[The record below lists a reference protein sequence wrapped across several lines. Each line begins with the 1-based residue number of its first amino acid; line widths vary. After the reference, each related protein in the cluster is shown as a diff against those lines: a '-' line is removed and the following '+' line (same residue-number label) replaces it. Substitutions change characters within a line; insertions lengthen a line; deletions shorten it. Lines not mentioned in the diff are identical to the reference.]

1 MAIAPRLS
9 TDVGQNGMKPI
20 RNSIKAVIV
29 QNGALLLIKKMSE
42 AGSYFIFPG
51 GGQKK
56 YENMHAALKR
66 ECHEEIGVDIVIG
79 DLLWIR
85 EYIGKNHEFAA
96 TDGKTH
102 QIEFYFSCRLVDGS
116 VPKNGSRMDDG
127 QVGVEWVPLSDLSR
141 INVYPLDLRK
151 EFVTP
156 SRVYFG
162 DKN

>member
-1 MAIAPRLS
+1 
-9 TDVGQNGMKPI
+9 MKKI

-56 YENMHAALKR
+56 YEDMHAALRR
-66 ECHEEIGVDIVIG
+66 ECLEEIGADVDVD
-79 DLLWIR
+79 DLLWVR

-96 TDGKTH
+96 TDGHTH
-102 QIEFYFSCRLVDGS
+102 QIEFYFSCRLADEAVAR
-116 VPKNGSRMDDG
+116 NGPQMDEG
-127 QVGVEWVPLSDLSR
+127 QIGVEWVPLSNLSKT
-141 INVYPLDLRK
+141 NVYPLDLRT
-151 EFVTP
+151 EFVRP

-162 DKN
+162 DIN